1 MKDRETYTDL
11 EEAIIKLQSQRD
23 VFMLNKKDFE
33 FELSNLNAKV
43 RSRTGLLSQNDYQA
57 ICRRQDYLK
66 QGLNT
71 IQKTLTDYKNKIQEK
86 VVLKEKLR
94 NKIKFDK
101 EITVSSID
109 KIILLKDKYQA
120 FASDQTRVSSMR
132 VMASQIVQELEL
144 IISDK

>member
-57 ICRRQDYLK
+57 ICRRQDYL
-66 QGLNT
+66 N
-71 IQKTLTDYKNKIQEK
+71 DEN
-86 VVLKEKLR
+86 
-94 NKIKFDK
+94 DK
-101 EITVSSID
+101 ES
-109 KIILLKDKYQA
+109 
-120 FASDQTRVSSMR
+120 
-132 VMASQIVQELEL
+132 
-144 IISDK
+144 